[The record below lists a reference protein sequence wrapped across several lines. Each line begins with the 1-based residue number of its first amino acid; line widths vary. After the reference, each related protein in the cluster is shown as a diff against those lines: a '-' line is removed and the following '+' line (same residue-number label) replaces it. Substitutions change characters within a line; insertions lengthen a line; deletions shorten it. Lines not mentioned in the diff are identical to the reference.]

1 MEVLQEW
8 SCDRGVGDICPD
20 HYRDIWHLRP
30 VSADMLSYLASDVE
44 ISCPG
49 LLANSTPR
57 NGPNGGT
64 TCVPGGWQTHV
75 PCTGP
80 RESNCRV
87 PDVPQPWAF
96 ATGISHYA
104 AYYVLESSHSLGY
117 PPCGNAVRSGGL
129 RIGFGS
135 RILQLP
141 RDHPEVCNYGRNY
154 QLVTAAGPR

>member
-1 MEVLQEW
+1 
-8 SCDRGVGDICPD
+8 
-20 HYRDIWHLRP
+20 
-30 VSADMLSYLASDVE
+30 MLSYLAADVE
-44 ISCPG
+44 ISRPG
-49 LLANSTPR
+49 LLANSTSR
-57 NGPNGGT
+57 NGPNGPLL
-64 TCVPGGWQTHV
+64 CPRWQ

-104 AYYVLESSHSLGY
+104 AYYVLESSHSLGC

-141 RDHPEVCNYGRNY
+141 WDHPRCAITVVITSWSLL
-154 QLVTAAGPR
+154 LVLDRDRKLTQQHPNDPTC

>member
-1 MEVLQEW
+1 M
-8 SCDRGVGDICPD
+8 
-20 HYRDIWHLRP
+20 
-30 VSADMLSYLASDVE
+30 SADKLSYLAADVE
-44 ISCPG
+44 ISRPG
-49 LLANSTPR
+49 LLANSTSR

-104 AYYVLESSHSLGY
+104 AYYVLESSHSLGC

-141 RDHPEVCNYGRNY
+141 WDHPRCAI
-154 QLVTAAGPR
+154 TAAITSWSLLLVLDRDRKRPSSILMTQPANGPIC